1 MQRSRFVHRNDA
13 SARIKASAVMRF
25 SAPTA
30 KAENEAQQLPGGWQS
45 DRQIP
50 SRLDHMNTG

>member
-13 SARIKASAVMRF
+13 SARIKASAVIRP
-25 SAPTA
+25 STPPTN
-30 KAENEAQQLPGGWQS
+30 AENEAQQLPGGWQS